1 MLRTFL
7 VLILAANVLL
17 AGESPISPEAREQL
31 QKVLL
36 ARLKSAEDALA
47 KTPDD
52 TDLLSQRGD
61 ARLFA
66 GDAKGAVVDFE
77 KEIALDPSHDAPH
90 WRLGIAYYFAG
101 EFAKSARQFAKY
113 HAFDGHDRENG
124 VWKFFAQARV
134 DGIEKARKEMLEYT
148 AFDREPFPAIYD
160 MLAGKT
166 TTAEVLADLEK
177 RSLQNDPQVM
187 FFAHYYIGVNE
198 EILGHAGAAREHL
211 AAAVRLSVQARS
223 GYMGQCARLH
233 FERLK

>member
-1 MLRTFL
+1 MLRVF
-7 VLILAANVLL
+7 LILIFSTNLLL
-17 AGESPISPEAREQL
+17 AGEPPIAPEAREQL
-31 QKVLL
+31 QKILL
-36 ARLKSAEDALA
+36 GRLKSAEDALS
-47 KTPDD
+47 KTPDS
-52 TDLLSQRGD
+52 TDLLSHRGD
-61 ARLFA
+61 ARLFT

-77 KEIALDPSHDAPH
+77 KEIALDPSRDAPH

-166 TTAEVLADLEK
+166 PRADVLADLEK
-177 RSLQNDPQVM
+177 RGLKNAPQVM

-198 EILGHAGAAREHL
+198 EILGHAEAAREHL
-211 AAAVRLSVQARS
+211 SAAVRLSMQARS

-233 FERLK
+233 YEQLK